1 MQNAFPVSGLFST
14 HLLSLD
20 ALLTVVDTI
29 EQHCHTRI
37 LKGTSSRASEGV
49 KADGAEVSS
58 EGQGQLGNEDKEGQV
73 VGPPSTGFATAQTIL
88 QGKDSATG
96 SDSS

>member
-1 MQNAFPVSGLFST
+1 VSGLFST

-37 LKGTSSRASEGV
+37 LRGSGSKSGDSIRGEGSEV
-49 KADGAEVSS
+49 MT
-58 EGQGQLGNEDKEGQV
+58 EGQGQKGDGEKESQV
-73 VGPPSTGFATAQTIL
+73 VDPSTTGSTTAQMIL
-88 QGKDSATG
+88 QGKEPTAG
-96 SDSS
+96 NYLFLLYV